1 MAWDLTVGLK
11 TLRAQVNARW
21 PNRDKA
27 SDGTI
32 GDAAHQAEAASGHN
46 PDDTVGSRP
55 EWDGDSDTL
64 QEVRAWDMDSDLG
77 EAGTTAQMLVDHLRA
92 LPGLSSHVRYMIY
105 NRKIYHSSSNF
116 APAPY
121 SGASAH
127 TEHIHFSGAYTQAA
141 DQDTSFNYRL
151 SEVGDD
157 MSKQDVT
164 DALTDFFKQA
174 GSVPTQDYT
183 SRIGRDALNQD
194 IPNPFTGAKST
205 AYSLL
210 GDLADHL
217 LIVEQAL
224 KQPISFDVPAL
235 AAAIVA
241 AMPAPAGAGL
251 TAAQLQEV
259 VETGVR
265 NVLRTG
271 TGA

>member
-1 MAWDLTVGLK
+1 
-11 TLRAQVNARW
+11 VNARW

-46 PDDTVGSRP
+46 PDDTAGSRP
-55 EWDGDSDTL
+55 EWDGDPDTL

-77 EAGTTAQMLVDHLRA
+77 EAGATAQMLVDHLRA
-92 LPGLSSHVRYMIY
+92 LPGFGSHVRYMIY
-105 NRKIYHSSSNF
+105 NRKIYHSSTTPPF

-127 TEHIHFSGAYTQAA
+127 TEHIHFSGAYTQTA

-151 SEVGDD
+151 DEVGDVAMTPEERAD
-157 MSKQDVT
+157 LVRSIWAYDPGLTNGDPWPGISDETFGKGNGTVAPGT
-164 DALTDFFKQA
+164 ALTYLLKRQ
-174 GSVPTQDYT
+174 
-183 SRIGRDALNQD
+183 RDNDAQM
-194 IPNPFTGAKST
+194 
-205 AYSLL
+205 
-210 GDLADHL
+210 LA
-217 LIVEQAL
+217 AL

>member
-11 TLRAQVNARW
+11 TLRTQVNARW

-46 PDDTVGSRP
+46 PDDTAGSRP
-55 EWDGDSDTL
+55 EWDGDADSL

-151 SEVGDD
+151 NEVGDVAMTPEERAD
-157 MSKQDVT
+157 LVRSIWAYDPGLTNGDPWPGVSDETFGKGNGTVAPGTALSYLLKRQRDN
-164 DALTDFFKQA
+164 DAQM
-174 GSVPTQDYT
+174 
-183 SRIGRDALNQD
+183 
-194 IPNPFTGAKST
+194 
-205 AYSLL
+205 
-210 GDLADHL
+210 LA
-217 LIVEQAL
+217 AL